1 MELNGKQKSYLRSLA
16 QTMKPIFQVGKDGID
31 ATFLV
36 NVRDY
41 LVKHEL
47 VKVTLLQSNPLEIE
61 EVKVQFEQQ
70 GFHIVQ
76 EIGNQFVLYKRNPK
90 LKDSIQLPR

>member
-1 MELNGKQKSYLRSLA
+1 MELNGKQKSHLRSLA

-31 ATFLV
+31 SIFLA

-41 LVKHEL
+41 LIKHEL
-47 VKVTLLQSNPLEIE
+47 VKITLLPSNPLELE
-61 EVKVQFEQQ
+61 EIKAQFEQQ
-70 GFHIVQ
+70 GFLIVQ

-90 LKDSIQLPR
+90 LKDGIKLPR

>member
-1 MELNGKQKSYLRSLA
+1 MELNGKQKSHLRSLA

-31 ATFLV
+31 PIFLA

-47 VKVTLLQSNPLEIE
+47 VKVALLQSNPLEID

-70 GFHIVQ
+70 GFTIVQ

-90 LKDSIQLPR
+90 LKDGIKLPR